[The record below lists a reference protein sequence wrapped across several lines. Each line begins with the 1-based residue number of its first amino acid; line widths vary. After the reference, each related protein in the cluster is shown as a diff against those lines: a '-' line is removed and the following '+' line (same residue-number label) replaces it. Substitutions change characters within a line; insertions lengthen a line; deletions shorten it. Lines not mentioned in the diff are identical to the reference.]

1 MQQFDKDILVSE
13 VVQIRNT
20 KTGSYLAATGFNTQ
34 EKGFLFSST
43 TNINNYYV
51 VGSDDPYNHYTLWTI
66 VKVFDDTNRIN
77 YGDIVFL
84 KNLSTKLYLI
94 YEFEK
99 LSEVSNQVRVSLNE
113 KRQENFPL
121 ILQQQGEHIFSSKQ
135 YSIKNNMHLKIQTTK
150 LTYFLQTSNK
160 NYTSKQVKDYK
171 EISCGKESDY
181 NNWEIVKL
189 NEERQQF
196 FEIEPTQ
203 QLKINAQE
211 IFDSDKIIIRNYKTG
226 YSLHSHKKQYASTG
240 MQEVTCFSYERDVN
254 DWWVIQ
260 QTYQMAS
267 KQIQDQMPINLVHQ
281 ETIKFLSVD
290 EYNLAKSK
298 NGNQVRAT
306 QASMQQSFII
316 STIDNQSLIIG
327 KPFFLFYQP
336 LNKYLCQ
343 GPSISEMQQTQYEAI
358 MVDKI
363 TNSCL
368 WVIEKKIK

>member
-1 MQQFDKDILVSE
+1 MQQLDKDILVSE

-34 EKGFLFSST
+34 EKGFLFTST
-43 TNINNYYV
+43 ININNYYV

-84 KNLSTKLYLI
+84 KNLSTKLFLI

-99 LSEVSNQVRVSLNE
+99 QSEVSNQVRVSLSE

-121 ILQQQGEHIFSSKQ
+121 ILQQQGEYIFSSKQ
-135 YSIKNNMHLKIQTTK
+135 CSIQSNMHLKIQTTK
-150 LTYFLQTSNK
+150 LTHFLQTSNK

-181 NNWEIVKL
+181 TNWEILKL

-196 FEIEPTQ
+196 FEIQPTL

-211 IFDSDKIIIRNYKTG
+211 ILDSDKIIIRNYKSG
-226 YSLHSHKKQYASTG
+226 YSLHSHKNKYTSTG
-240 MQEVTCFSYERDVN
+240 MQEVTCFGYERDVN

-290 EYNLAKSK
+290 EQNLAKSK

-306 QASMQQSFII
+306 QSSMQQSFII

-343 GPSISEMQQTQYEAI
+343 GPSISEMQQSQYEAI

-363 TNSCL
+363 TTSCL